1 MANAQTMDVPIRI
14 AVVDDDENIRL
25 WFKDILQPT
34 KTFNLTGSFSNAT
47 EALEEIPRLQPDI
60 TLMDIRMP
68 GLNGIE
74 CTRRLKQAMPRL
86 KIIMVTGTHE
96 QDSVSAS
103 LHAGATTFLIKPLEG
118 DQLLATL
125 RFAAANLKESRT
137 GFNGLAVAKPNGRHS
152 PLSPREKEVMAGL
165 AEGLLYKEISG
176 KLGISYAAVHKYQH
190 SIFKKLR
197 ATNRS
202 EAARIWLNSQ
212 G

>member
-125 RFAAANLKESRT
+125 RFAAKE
-137 GFNGLAVAKPNGRHS
+137 GLGMAKSNGRQF

-165 AEGLLYKEISG
+165 AEGLLYKEISQ

-202 EAARIWLNSQ
+202 EATRIWLDRQ
-212 G
+212 R